1 MSTVYGV
8 INSQGVHVDVA
19 DSERGAKVYA
29 TKNGYTQ
36 VTARENGGYH
46 AHIIAHKVGKMW
58 RDGAPEI
65 VREDAPAADQVNA
78 EDNRRTLAVKTV
90 GEYMTRDGRRV
101 TVTHVTPG
109 NGGNSVKG
117 LVWDAT
123 PNGFKPSIRFMWH
136 ESGKYSVLNGVSP
149 FDIVARWDMSK
160 QPFEVTGP
168 GEYLLRNGMRVTVD
182 EVRTGT
188 PYTFKVK
195 GRIWKKFRGKVRARR
210 SEVWM
215 ITGHINAVG
224 QSEMDIVAP
233 FTGGSQ
239 HG

>member
-8 INSQGVHVDVA
+8 INSQGVHVDVS
-19 DSERGAKVYA
+19 DTERGAKVYA

-36 VTARENGGYH
+36 VTARANGGYH

-58 RDGAPEI
+58 QDGAPAI
-65 VREDAPAADQVNA
+65 VREDAPEAVQVNA
-78 EDNRRTLAVKTV
+78 EDNRRPLAVKTV
-90 GEYMTRDGRRV
+90 GDYMTRGGNRV
-101 TVTHVTPG
+101 TVTQVIPG
-109 NGGNSVKG
+109 NGANSVKG
-117 LVWDAT
+117 LVWQPT
-123 PNGFKPSIRFMWH
+123 PGGYKPHGRMMWH
-136 ESGKYSVLNGVSP
+136 ESGKYSVLYGFSP
-149 FDIVARWDMSK
+149 YDIVARWDMSK
-160 QPFEVTGP
+160 QPFEVTEP

-188 PYTFKVK
+188 PYTFQVK
-195 GRIWKKFRGKVRARR
+195 GRIWKKFRGKVRARK
-210 SEVWM
+210 SDVWM
-215 ITGHINAVG
+215 ITGHIKAVG